1 MYYWTIKKLDS
12 ANGPGL
18 RVSLF
23 VSGCRHACPGCFNAL
38 SWNFKFGRVFDQ
50 EVIDD
55 ILQELGKEYVSGLSI
70 LWWEPLVPENQS
82 EVRNLISQV
91 RKHYPETS
99 ILCYSGYTYEF
110 IREYMCQYL
119 PYTQQI
125 LQNIDILIDGRFV
138 QDLLDL
144 KLKFRGSKNQRVIDV
159 PRSLE
164 QNEVVWSSIVDD
176 QASYVFRESPEIEM
190 FAEEIRTF
198 AEK

>member
-55 ILQELGKEYVSGLSI
+55 ILQELGKEY
-70 LWWEPLVPENQS
+70 
-82 EVRNLISQV
+82 
-91 RKHYPETS
+91 
-99 ILCYSGYTYEF
+99 EF
-110 IREYMCQYL
+110 IREYRCQYL

-159 PRSLE
+159 PCSLR

-176 QASYVFRESPEIEM
+176 HASYVFRESPEVEM
-190 FAEEIRTF
+190 FAEEIKTF

>member
-1 MYYWTIKKLDS
+1 
-12 ANGPGL
+12 
-18 RVSLF
+18 
-23 VSGCRHACPGCFNAL
+23 
-38 SWNFKFGRVFDQ
+38 
-50 EVIDD
+50 
-55 ILQELGKEYVSGLSI
+55 
-70 LWWEPLVPENQS
+70 
-82 EVRNLISQV
+82 
-91 RKHYPETS
+91 
-99 ILCYSGYTYEF
+99 
-110 IREYMCQYL
+110 MCQYL

-125 LQNIDILIDGRFV
+125 LQNTDILIDGRFV

-190 FAEEIRTF
+190 FAEEIKTF

>member
-1 MYYWTIKKLDS
+1 
-12 ANGPGL
+12 
-18 RVSLF
+18 
-23 VSGCRHACPGCFNAL
+23 
-38 SWNFKFGRVFDQ
+38 
-50 EVIDD
+50 
-55 ILQELGKEYVSGLSI
+55 
-70 LWWEPLVPENQS
+70 
-82 EVRNLISQV
+82 
-91 RKHYPETS
+91 
-99 ILCYSGYTYEF
+99 
-110 IREYMCQYL
+110 MCQYL

-190 FAEEIRTF
+190 CAEEIKIF